1 MLSEPGAP
9 IHEDDMPGATKGA
22 IEDLEGG
29 QGKLAQPP
37 SEAAYQEKKQV
48 EGAAV
53 AATTV
58 PVEESEE
65 AESTRYRELGY

>member
-1 MLSEPGAP
+1 MFSEPGAP
-9 IHEDDMPGATKGA
+9 MDEDDVPGATKGA
-22 IEDLEGG
+22 IVDLEGRHG
-29 QGKLAQPP
+29 QLAQPA
-37 SEAAYQEKKQV
+37 SEAAYREKKQM

-58 PVEESEE
+58 PVEEGEE